1 MIGFVTRLNA
11 RQKTRYIVFGFK
23 MTADTSIY
31 TPLAA

>member
-1 MIGFVTRLNA
+1 MPA
-11 RQKTRYIVFGFK
+11 KKTRYIVFGFK